1 MFTLRPS
8 LPDPRRLARLAGLG
22 LAFGLAASPA
32 IVLPGVVSA
41 AQVEV
46 AVTGLAVGSR
56 GDAVVALQRALIAR
70 GIDVVGGAD
79 GAFGPMTLSALN
91 AFQRSVG
98 LPQTNSVDDG
108 TATALGLVDSPLIG
122 LARGS
127 RGDAVAQLQR
137 LLISLG
143 QDPAGGADGI
153 FGSGTEA
160 ALRNVQSAFGLSATG
175 AVDANTA
182 ARLLTGNAPAA
193 PVESVEAP
201 ESATETPSAS
211 PEPAAPSSDSPLVGL
226 KYGDWG
232 RNVTTLQEQLIASGR
247 QLRGGADGL
256 FGVVTMNA
264 LRDFQTAKGLEVTGR
279 VNEATAHALASTS
292 ADRSAAAASN
302 PYSQLVGLRPGA
314 LGGAVEALQQRLL
327 DLGIQVRGGV
337 DGIFGPATANSLKAF
352 QTQRGLSAD
361 GVVNSATADALN
373 AAPPA
378 VAQPAAGEAAAP
390 AVEVVAD
397 GRVGFAVY
405 GEKGQRVSDLQ
416 RALVAAGVTVR
427 GGVDGDF
434 GAATASAV
442 MSFQRSA
449 GLQVTGV
456 VNQATA
462 DALGIGAQPIPVDS
476 PVAAAS
482 IDVFPVQGRCGYAD
496 TWHAPRSGGRVHLG
510 VDIIAARGNL
520 VYAAVEGT
528 ITKVYYDSPGSL
540 SGNGIRLTA
549 DDGTYFFYAH
559 FDTIAGGISEGVR
572 VQAGTVVGTI
582 GATGNTSTPHLHFEI
597 HPGGGT
603 AVNPYPV
610 VKAVDACEIT
620 EPPVVG

>member
-8 LPDPRRLARLAGLG
+8 LPSPRHLARVAGLG
-22 LAFGLAASPA
+22 LAFGLAASPV
-32 IVLPGVVSA
+32 IVLPSA
-41 AQVEV
+41 VRAAEVEV
-46 AVTGLAVGSR
+46 AVTGLSVGSR
-56 GDAVVALQRALIAR
+56 GDAVVALQRALLAH
-70 GIDVVGGAD
+70 GVEVVGGAD
-79 GAFGPMTLSALN
+79 GAFGPMTLAAVN

-98 LPQTNSVDDG
+98 LPETSSVDDG
-108 TATALGLVDSPLIG
+108 TATALGLVDSPMVG
-122 LARGS
+122 LTRGARGE
-127 RGDAVAQLQR
+127 AVVQLQR

-153 FGSGTEA
+153 FGPGTEA
-160 ALRNVQSAFGLSATG
+160 ALRNVQSAFGLTASG
-175 AVDANTA
+175 MVDETTA
-182 ARLLTGNAPAA
+182 ARLLSGNAPAPA
-193 PVESVEAP
+193 PAPAPEAPTESPAPEVEAP
-201 ESATETPSAS
+201 
-211 PEPAAPSSDSPLVGL
+211 AAPAPSDSPLIGL
-226 KYGDWG
+226 EYGDWG
-232 RNVTTLQEQLIASGR
+232 GNVTTLQEQLIASGR
-247 QLRGGADGL
+247 ALRGGADGL
-256 FGVVTMNA
+256 FGLVTMNA
-264 LRDFQTAKGLEVTGR
+264 LKDFQAANGLEVTGR
-279 VNEATAHALASTS
+279 VNDATAQALASNS

-302 PYSQLVGLRPGA
+302 PYTQLVGLRPGA
-314 LGGAVEALQQRLL
+314 LGGSVEALQQRLL
-327 DLGIQVRGGV
+327 DLGVQVRGGV

-352 QTQRGLSAD
+352 QTQRGLPAD
-361 GVVNSATADALN
+361 GVVDNATAEALN
-373 AAPPA
+373 TAPAAP
-378 VAQPAAGEAAAP
+378 EATAP
-390 AVEVVAD
+390 EVEVVAD

-405 GEKGQRVSDLQ
+405 GEKGGRVSTLQ
-416 RALVAAGVTVR
+416 QALVNAGITVR

-442 MSFQRSA
+442 MSFQRHA

-462 DALGIGAQPIPVDS
+462 DALGISATPIPVDS

-520 VYAAVEGT
+520 VYAAAEGT
-528 ITKVYYDSPGSL
+528 ITKVYYDRPGSL
-540 SGNGIRLTA
+540 SGNGVRLTT

-559 FDTIAGGISEGVR
+559 FDTIAEGISPGVR
-572 VQAGTVVGTI
+572 VQAGQVVGTI

-603 AVNPYPV
+603 AVNPYPI

-620 EPPVVG
+620 EPPAVG

>member
-8 LPDPRRLARLAGLG
+8 LPSPRHLARVAGLG
-22 LAFGLAASPA
+22 LAFGLAASPV
-32 IVLPGVVSA
+32 IVLPSAVSA
-41 AQVEV
+41 AEVEV
-46 AVTGLAVGSR
+46 AVTGLSVGSR
-56 GDAVVALQRALIAR
+56 GDAVVALQRALLAQ
-70 GIDVVGGAD
+70 GVEVVGGAD
-79 GAFGPMTLSALN
+79 GAFGPMTLAAVN

-98 LPQTNSVDDG
+98 LPETSSVDDG
-108 TATALGLVDSPLIG
+108 TATALGLVDSPMVG
-122 LARGS
+122 LTRGARGE
-127 RGDAVAQLQR
+127 AVVQLQR

-153 FGSGTEA
+153 FGPGTEA
-160 ALRNVQSAFGLSATG
+160 ALRNVQSAFGLTASG
-175 AVDANTA
+175 MVDETTA
-182 ARLLTGNAPAA
+182 ARLLSGNAPAPA
-193 PVESVEAP
+193 PAPAPEAPAESPAPEVEAP
-201 ESATETPSAS
+201 
-211 PEPAAPSSDSPLVGL
+211 AAPAPSDSPLIGL

-232 RNVTTLQEQLIASGR
+232 GNVTTLQEQLIASGR
-247 QLRGGADGL
+247 ALRGGADGL
-256 FGVVTMNA
+256 FGLVTMNA
-264 LRDFQTAKGLEVTGR
+264 LKDYQAANGLEVTGR
-279 VNEATAHALASTS
+279 VNDATAQALASNS

-302 PYSQLVGLRPGA
+302 PYTQLVGLRPGA
-314 LGGAVEALQQRLL
+314 LGGSVEALQQRLL
-327 DLGIQVRGGV
+327 DLGVQVRGGV

-352 QTQRGLSAD
+352 QTQRGLPAD
-361 GVVNSATADALN
+361 GVVDNATAEALN
-373 AAPPA
+373 TAPAAP
-378 VAQPAAGEAAAP
+378 EATAP
-390 AVEVVAD
+390 EVEVVAD

-405 GEKGQRVSDLQ
+405 GEKGGRVSTLQ
-416 RALVAAGVTVR
+416 QALVNAGITVR

-442 MSFQRSA
+442 MSFQRKA

-462 DALGIGAQPIPVDS
+462 DALGISATPIPVDS

-520 VYAAVEGT
+520 VYAAAEGT
-528 ITKVYYDSPGSL
+528 ITKVYYDRPGSL
-540 SGNGIRLTA
+540 SGNGVRLTT

-559 FDTIAGGISEGVR
+559 FDTIAEGISPGVR
-572 VQAGTVVGTI
+572 VQAGQVVGTI

-603 AVNPYPV
+603 AVNPYPI

>member
-8 LPDPRRLARLAGLG
+8 LPDPRRLARIASLG
-22 LAFGLAASPA
+22 LAFGLAASPVV
-32 IVLPGVVSA
+32 VLPGTASA
-41 AQVEV
+41 AEVEL
-46 AVTGLAVGSR
+46 AVTGLSVGSR

-70 GIDVVGGAD
+70 GVDVVGGAD
-79 GAFGPMTLSALN
+79 GAFGPMTLAALH
-91 AFQRSVG
+91 AFQASVG
-98 LPQTNSVDDG
+98 LPQTSSVDDG
-108 TATALGLVDSPLIG
+108 TATALGLVESPLIG
-122 LARGS
+122 LARGN
-127 RGDAVAQLQR
+127 RGDTVAQLQR
-137 LLISLG
+137 LLITLG
-143 QDPAGGADGI
+143 QDPAGGADGV
-153 FGSGTEA
+153 FGPGTEA

-175 AVDANTA
+175 VVDADTA
-182 ARLLTGNAPAA
+182 ARLLTGNGTAAPAA
-193 PVESVEAP
+193 PEAP
-201 ESATETPSAS
+201 AESPAPEA
-211 PEPAAPSSDSPLVGL
+211 EPAAAPAASDSPLVGL

-247 QLRGGADGL
+247 ELRGGADGL
-256 FGVVTMNA
+256 FGLVTMNA
-264 LRDFQTAKGLEVTGR
+264 IKDFQTAKGLEVTGR
-279 VNEATAHALASTS
+279 VNEATAQALASTA
-292 ADRSAAAASN
+292 ADKSAAAASN

-327 DLGIQVRGGV
+327 DLGVQVRGGV

-352 QTQRGLSAD
+352 QTQRGLNAD
-361 GVVNSATADALN
+361 GVVDAATAAALN
-373 AAPPA
+373 AAP
-378 VAQPAAGEAAAP
+378 AAAAPTTDESP

-405 GEKGQRVSDLQ
+405 GEKGQRVTELQ
-416 RALVAAGVTVR
+416 TALVAAGVTLR

-449 GLQVTGV
+449 GLGVTGV

-476 PVAAAS
+476 PVAVAS

-528 ITKVYYDSPGSL
+528 ITKVYYDRPGSL

-559 FDTIAGGISEGVR
+559 FDTIAEGISEGAR
-572 VQAGTVVGTI
+572 VQAGQVVGTI

-597 HPGGGT
+597 HPNGGT

-620 EPPVVG
+620 APPAVG

>member
-8 LPDPRRLARLAGLG
+8 LPSPRHLARVAGLG
-22 LAFGLAASPA
+22 LAFGLAASPV
-32 IVLPGVVSA
+32 IVLPSAVSA
-41 AQVEV
+41 AEVEV
-46 AVTGLAVGSR
+46 AVTGLSVGSR
-56 GDAVVALQRALIAR
+56 GDAVVALQRALLAH
-70 GIDVVGGAD
+70 GVEVVGGAD
-79 GAFGPMTLSALN
+79 GAFGPMTLAAVN

-98 LPQTNSVDDG
+98 LPETSSVDDG
-108 TATALGLVDSPLIG
+108 TATALGLVDSPMVG
-122 LARGS
+122 LTRGARGE
-127 RGDAVAQLQR
+127 AVVQLQR

-153 FGSGTEA
+153 FGPGTEA
-160 ALRNVQSAFGLSATG
+160 ALRNVQSAFGLTASG
-175 AVDANTA
+175 MVDETTA
-182 ARLLTGNAPAA
+182 ARLLSGNAPAPA
-193 PVESVEAP
+193 PAPAPEAPAESPAPEVEAP
-201 ESATETPSAS
+201 
-211 PEPAAPSSDSPLVGL
+211 AAPAPSDSPLIGL

-232 RNVTTLQEQLIASGR
+232 GNVTTLQEQLIASGR
-247 QLRGGADGL
+247 ALRGGADGL
-256 FGVVTMNA
+256 FGLVTMNA
-264 LRDFQTAKGLEVTGR
+264 LKDFQAANGLEVTGR
-279 VNEATAHALASTS
+279 VNDATAQALASNS

-302 PYSQLVGLRPGA
+302 PYTQLVGLRPGA
-314 LGGAVEALQQRLL
+314 LGGSVEALQQRLL
-327 DLGIQVRGGV
+327 DLGVQVRGGV

-352 QTQRGLSAD
+352 QTQRGLPAD
-361 GVVNSATADALN
+361 GVVDNATAEALN
-373 AAPPA
+373 TAPAAP
-378 VAQPAAGEAAAP
+378 EATAP
-390 AVEVVAD
+390 EVEVVAD

-405 GEKGQRVSDLQ
+405 GEKGGRVSTLQ
-416 RALVAAGVTVR
+416 QALVNAGITVR

-442 MSFQRSA
+442 MSFQRKA

-462 DALGIGAQPIPVDS
+462 DALGISATPIPVDS

-520 VYAAVEGT
+520 VFAAAEGT
-528 ITKVYYDSPGSL
+528 ITKVYYDRPGSL
-540 SGNGIRLTA
+540 SGNGVRLTT

-559 FDTIAGGISEGVR
+559 FDTIAEGISPGVR
-572 VQAGTVVGTI
+572 VQAGQVVGTI

-603 AVNPYPV
+603 AVNPYPI

>member
-8 LPDPRRLARLAGLG
+8 LPSPRHLARVAGLG
-22 LAFGLAASPA
+22 LAFGLAASPV
-32 IVLPGVVSA
+32 IVLPSAVSA
-41 AQVEV
+41 AEVEV
-46 AVTGLAVGSR
+46 AVTGLSVGSR
-56 GDAVVALQRALIAR
+56 GDAVVALQRALLAH
-70 GIDVVGGAD
+70 GVEVVGGAD
-79 GAFGPMTLSALN
+79 GAFGPMTLAAVN

-98 LPQTNSVDDG
+98 LPETSSVDDG
-108 TATALGLVDSPLIG
+108 TATALGLVDSPMVG
-122 LARGS
+122 LTRGARGE
-127 RGDAVAQLQR
+127 AVVQLQR

-153 FGSGTEA
+153 FGPGTEA
-160 ALRNVQSAFGLSATG
+160 ALRNVQSAFGLTASG
-175 AVDANTA
+175 MVDETTA
-182 ARLLTGNAPAA
+182 ARLLSGNAPAPA
-193 PVESVEAP
+193 PAPAPEAPAESSAPEVEAP
-201 ESATETPSAS
+201 
-211 PEPAAPSSDSPLVGL
+211 AAPAPSDSPLIGL

-232 RNVTTLQEQLIASGR
+232 GNVTTLQEQLIASGR
-247 QLRGGADGL
+247 ALRGGADGL
-256 FGVVTMNA
+256 FGLVTMNA
-264 LRDFQTAKGLEVTGR
+264 LKDFQAANGLEVTGR
-279 VNEATAHALASTS
+279 VNDATAQALASNS

-302 PYSQLVGLRPGA
+302 PYTQLVGLRPGA
-314 LGGAVEALQQRLL
+314 LGGSVEALQQRLL
-327 DLGIQVRGGV
+327 DLGVQVRGGV

-352 QTQRGLSAD
+352 QTQRGLPAD
-361 GVVNSATADALN
+361 GVVDNATAEALN
-373 AAPPA
+373 TAPAAP
-378 VAQPAAGEAAAP
+378 EATAP
-390 AVEVVAD
+390 EVEVVAD

-405 GEKGQRVSDLQ
+405 GEKGGRVSTLQ
-416 RALVAAGVTVR
+416 QALVNAGITVR

-442 MSFQRSA
+442 MSFQRKA

-462 DALGIGAQPIPVDS
+462 DALGISATPIPVDS

-520 VYAAVEGT
+520 VYAAAEGT
-528 ITKVYYDSPGSL
+528 ITKVYYDRPGSL
-540 SGNGIRLTA
+540 SGNGVRLTT

-559 FDTIAGGISEGVR
+559 FDTIAEGISPGVR
-572 VQAGTVVGTI
+572 VQAGQVVGTI

-603 AVNPYPV
+603 AVNPYPI

>member
-1 MFTLRPS
+1 MFNLRPS
-8 LPDPRRLARLAGLG
+8 LPDPRRLARIASLG
-22 LAFGLAASPA
+22 LAFGLAASPVV
-32 IVLPGVVSA
+32 VLPGTASA
-41 AQVEV
+41 AQVEL
-46 AVTGLAVGSR
+46 AVTGLSVGSR

-70 GIDVVGGAD
+70 GVDVVGGAD
-79 GAFGPMTLSALN
+79 GAFGPMTLVALH
-91 AFQRSVG
+91 AFQASVG
-98 LPQTNSVDDG
+98 LPQTSSVDDG
-108 TATALGLVDSPLIG
+108 TATALGLVESPLIG
-122 LARGS
+122 LARGN
-127 RGDAVAQLQR
+127 RGDTVAQLQR
-137 LLISLG
+137 LLITLG

-153 FGSGTEA
+153 FGPGTEA

-175 AVDANTA
+175 VVDADTA
-182 ARLLTGNAPAA
+182 ARLLTGNGTAAPAA
-193 PVESVEAP
+193 PEALAESPAP
-201 ESATETPSAS
+201 EA
-211 PEPAAPSSDSPLVGL
+211 EPAAAPAASDSPLVGL

-247 QLRGGADGL
+247 ELRGGADGL
-256 FGVVTMNA
+256 FGLVTMNA
-264 LRDFQTAKGLEVTGR
+264 IKDFQTAKGLEVTGR
-279 VNEATAHALASTS
+279 VNEATAQALASTA
-292 ADRSAAAASN
+292 ADKSAAAASN

-327 DLGIQVRGGV
+327 DLGVQVRGGV

-352 QTQRGLSAD
+352 QTQRGLNAD
-361 GVVNSATADALN
+361 GVVDAATAAALN
-373 AAPPA
+373 AAP
-378 VAQPAAGEAAAP
+378 AAAAPTTDESP

-405 GEKGQRVSDLQ
+405 GEKGQRVTELQ
-416 RALVAAGVTVR
+416 TALVAAGVTLR

-449 GLQVTGV
+449 GLGVTGV

-476 PVAAAS
+476 PVAVAS

-528 ITKVYYDSPGSL
+528 ITKVYYDRPGSL

-559 FDTIAGGISEGVR
+559 FDTIAEGISEGAR
-572 VQAGTVVGTI
+572 VQAGQVVGTI

-597 HPGGGT
+597 HPNGGT

-620 EPPVVG
+620 EPPAVG

>member
-8 LPDPRRLARLAGLG
+8 LPSPRHLARVAGLG
-22 LAFGLAASPA
+22 LAFGLAASPV
-32 IVLPGVVSA
+32 IVLPSAVSA
-41 AQVEV
+41 AEVEV
-46 AVTGLAVGSR
+46 AVTGLSVGSR
-56 GDAVVALQRALIAR
+56 GDAVVALQRALLAH
-70 GIDVVGGAD
+70 GVEVVGGAD
-79 GAFGPMTLSALN
+79 GAFGPMTLAAVN

-98 LPQTNSVDDG
+98 LPETSSVDDG
-108 TATALGLVDSPLIG
+108 TATALGLVDSPMVG
-122 LARGS
+122 LTRGARGE
-127 RGDAVAQLQR
+127 AVVQLQR

-153 FGSGTEA
+153 FGPGTEA
-160 ALRNVQSAFGLSATG
+160 ALRNVQSAFGLTASG
-175 AVDANTA
+175 MVDETTA
-182 ARLLTGNAPAA
+182 ARLLSGNAPAPA
-193 PVESVEAP
+193 PAPAPEAPAESSAPEVEAP
-201 ESATETPSAS
+201 
-211 PEPAAPSSDSPLVGL
+211 AAPAPSDSPLIGL

-232 RNVTTLQEQLIASGR
+232 GNVTTLQEQLIASGR
-247 QLRGGADGL
+247 ALRGGADGL

-264 LRDFQTAKGLEVTGR
+264 LKDFQAANGLEVTGR
-279 VNEATAHALASTS
+279 VNDATAQALASNS

-302 PYSQLVGLRPGA
+302 PYTQLVGLRPGA
-314 LGGAVEALQQRLL
+314 LGGSVEALQQRLL
-327 DLGIQVRGGV
+327 DLGVQVRGGV

-352 QTQRGLSAD
+352 QTQRGLPAD
-361 GVVNSATADALN
+361 GVVDNATAEALN
-373 AAPPA
+373 TAPAAP
-378 VAQPAAGEAAAP
+378 EATAP
-390 AVEVVAD
+390 EVEVVAD

-405 GEKGQRVSDLQ
+405 GEKGGRVSTLQ
-416 RALVAAGVTVR
+416 QALVNAGITVR

-442 MSFQRSA
+442 MSFQRKA

-462 DALGIGAQPIPVDS
+462 DALGISATPIPVDS

-520 VYAAVEGT
+520 VYAAAEGT
-528 ITKVYYDSPGSL
+528 ITKVYYDRPGSL
-540 SGNGIRLTA
+540 SGNGVRLTT

-559 FDTIAGGISEGVR
+559 FDTIAEGISPGVR
-572 VQAGTVVGTI
+572 VQAGQVVGTI

-603 AVNPYPV
+603 AVNPYPI

>member
-8 LPDPRRLARLAGLG
+8 LPSPRHLARVAGLG
-22 LAFGLAASPA
+22 LAFGLAASPV
-32 IVLPGVVSA
+32 IVLPSAVSA
-41 AQVEV
+41 AEVEV
-46 AVTGLAVGSR
+46 AVTGLSVGSR
-56 GDAVVALQRALIAR
+56 GDAVVALQRALLAH
-70 GIDVVGGAD
+70 GVEVVGGAD
-79 GAFGPMTLSALN
+79 GAFGPMTLAAVN

-98 LPQTNSVDDG
+98 LPETSSVDDG
-108 TATALGLVDSPLIG
+108 TATALGLVDSPMVG
-122 LARGS
+122 LTRGARGE
-127 RGDAVAQLQR
+127 AVVQLQR

-153 FGSGTEA
+153 FGPGTEA
-160 ALRNVQSAFGLSATG
+160 ALRNVQSAFGLTASG
-175 AVDANTA
+175 MVDETTA
-182 ARLLTGNAPAA
+182 ARLLSGNAPAPA
-193 PVESVEAP
+193 PAPAPEAPAESPAPEVEAP
-201 ESATETPSAS
+201 
-211 PEPAAPSSDSPLVGL
+211 AAPAPSDSPLIGL

-232 RNVTTLQEQLIASGR
+232 GNVTTLQEQLIASGR
-247 QLRGGADGL
+247 ALRGGADGL
-256 FGVVTMNA
+256 FGLVTMNA
-264 LRDFQTAKGLEVTGR
+264 LKDFQAANGLEVTGR
-279 VNEATAHALASTS
+279 VNDATAQALASNS

-302 PYSQLVGLRPGA
+302 PYTQLVGLRPGA
-314 LGGAVEALQQRLL
+314 LGGSVEALQQRLL
-327 DLGIQVRGGV
+327 DLGVQVRGGV

-352 QTQRGLSAD
+352 QTQRGLPAD
-361 GVVNSATADALN
+361 GVVDNATAEALN
-373 AAPPA
+373 TAPAAP
-378 VAQPAAGEAAAP
+378 EATAP
-390 AVEVVAD
+390 EVEVVAD

-405 GEKGQRVSDLQ
+405 GEKGGRVSTLQ
-416 RALVAAGVTVR
+416 QALVNAGITVR

-442 MSFQRSA
+442 MSFQRKA

-462 DALGIGAQPIPVDS
+462 DALGISATPIPVDS

-520 VYAAVEGT
+520 VYAAAEGT
-528 ITKVYYDSPGSL
+528 ITKVYYDRPGSL
-540 SGNGIRLTA
+540 SGNGVRLTT

-559 FDTIAGGISEGVR
+559 FDTIAEGISPGVR
-572 VQAGTVVGTI
+572 VQAGQVVGTI

-603 AVNPYPV
+603 AVNPYPI

>member
-8 LPDPRRLARLAGLG
+8 LPSPRHLARVAGLG
-22 LAFGLAASPA
+22 LAFGLAASPV
-32 IVLPGVVSA
+32 IVLPSAVSA
-41 AQVEV
+41 AEVEV
-46 AVTGLAVGSR
+46 AVTGLSVGSR
-56 GDAVVALQRALIAR
+56 GDAVVALQRALLAH
-70 GIDVVGGAD
+70 GVEVVGGAD
-79 GAFGPMTLSALN
+79 GAFGPMTLAAVN

-98 LPQTNSVDDG
+98 LPETSSVDDG
-108 TATALGLVDSPLIG
+108 TATALGLVDSPMVG
-122 LARGS
+122 LTRGARGE
-127 RGDAVAQLQR
+127 AVVQLQR

-153 FGSGTEA
+153 FGPGTEA
-160 ALRNVQSAFGLSATG
+160 ALRNVQSAFGLTASG
-175 AVDANTA
+175 MVDETTA
-182 ARLLTGNAPAA
+182 ARLLSGNAPAPA
-193 PVESVEAP
+193 PAPTPEAPAESPAPEVEAP
-201 ESATETPSAS
+201 
-211 PEPAAPSSDSPLVGL
+211 AAPAPSDSPLIGL

-232 RNVTTLQEQLIASGR
+232 GNVTTLQEQLIASGR
-247 QLRGGADGL
+247 ALRGGADGL
-256 FGVVTMNA
+256 FGLVTMNA
-264 LRDFQTAKGLEVTGR
+264 LKDFQAANGLEVTGR
-279 VNEATAHALASTS
+279 VNDATAQALASNS

-302 PYSQLVGLRPGA
+302 PYTQLVGLRPGA
-314 LGGAVEALQQRLL
+314 LGGSVEALQQRLL
-327 DLGIQVRGGV
+327 DLGVQVRGGV

-352 QTQRGLSAD
+352 QTQRGLPAD
-361 GVVNSATADALN
+361 GVVDNATAEALN
-373 AAPPA
+373 TAPAAP
-378 VAQPAAGEAAAP
+378 EATAP
-390 AVEVVAD
+390 EVEVVAD

-405 GEKGQRVSDLQ
+405 GEKGGRVSTLQ
-416 RALVAAGVTVR
+416 QALVNAGITVR

-442 MSFQRSA
+442 MSFQRKA

-462 DALGIGAQPIPVDS
+462 DALGISATPIPVDS

-510 VDIIAARGNL
+510 VDIIAARGKL
-520 VYAAVEGT
+520 VYAAAEGT
-528 ITKVYYDSPGSL
+528 ITKVYYDRPGSL
-540 SGNGIRLTA
+540 SGNGVRLTT

-559 FDTIAGGISEGVR
+559 FDTIAEGISPGVR
-572 VQAGTVVGTI
+572 VQAGQVVGTI

-603 AVNPYPV
+603 AVNPYPI

>member
-8 LPDPRRLARLAGLG
+8 LPDPRRLARIASLG
-22 LAFGLAASPA
+22 LAFGLAASPVV
-32 IVLPGVVSA
+32 VLPGTASA
-41 AQVEV
+41 AQVEL
-46 AVTGLAVGSR
+46 AVTGLSVGSR

-70 GIDVVGGAD
+70 GVDVVGGAD
-79 GAFGPMTLSALN
+79 GAFGPMTLAALH
-91 AFQRSVG
+91 AFQVSVG
-98 LPQTNSVDDG
+98 LPQTSSVDDG
-108 TATALGLVDSPLIG
+108 TATALGLVESPLIG
-122 LARGS
+122 LARGN
-127 RGDAVAQLQR
+127 RGDTVAQLQR
-137 LLISLG
+137 LLITLG
-143 QDPAGGADGI
+143 QEPAGGADGI
-153 FGSGTEA
+153 FGPGTEA

-175 AVDANTA
+175 VVDADTA
-182 ARLLTGNAPAA
+182 ARLLTGNGTAAPAA
-193 PVESVEAP
+193 PEAP
-201 ESATETPSAS
+201 AESPAPEA
-211 PEPAAPSSDSPLVGL
+211 EPAAAPAASDSPLVGL

-247 QLRGGADGL
+247 ELRGGADGL
-256 FGVVTMNA
+256 FGLVTMNA
-264 LRDFQTAKGLEVTGR
+264 IKDFQTAKGLEVTGR
-279 VNEATAHALASTS
+279 VNEATAQALASTA
-292 ADRSAAAASN
+292 ADKSAAAASN

-327 DLGIQVRGGV
+327 DLGVQVRGGV
-337 DGIFGPATANSLKAF
+337 DGIFGPATTNSLKAF
-352 QTQRGLSAD
+352 QTQRGLNAD
-361 GVVNSATADALN
+361 GVVDAATAAALN
-373 AAPPA
+373 AAP
-378 VAQPAAGEAAAP
+378 AAAAPTTDESP

-405 GEKGQRVSDLQ
+405 GEKGQRVTELQ
-416 RALVAAGVTVR
+416 TALVAAGVTLR

-449 GLQVTGV
+449 GLGVTGV

-476 PVAAAS
+476 PVAVAS

-528 ITKVYYDSPGSL
+528 ITKVYYDRPGSL

-559 FDTIAGGISEGVR
+559 FDTIAEGISEGAR
-572 VQAGTVVGTI
+572 VQAGQVVGTI

-597 HPGGGT
+597 HPNGGT

-620 EPPVVG
+620 EPPAVG

>member
-8 LPDPRRLARLAGLG
+8 LPSPRHLARVAGLG
-22 LAFGLAASPA
+22 LAFGLAASPV
-32 IVLPGVVSA
+32 IVLPSAVSA
-41 AQVEV
+41 AEVEV
-46 AVTGLAVGSR
+46 AVTGLSVGSR
-56 GDAVVALQRALIAR
+56 GDAVVALQRALLAH
-70 GIDVVGGAD
+70 GVEVVGGAD
-79 GAFGPMTLSALN
+79 GAFGPMTLAAVN

-98 LPQTNSVDDG
+98 LPETSSVDDG
-108 TATALGLVDSPLIG
+108 TATALGLVDSPMVG
-122 LARGS
+122 LTRGARGE
-127 RGDAVAQLQR
+127 AVVQLQR

-153 FGSGTEA
+153 FGPGTEA
-160 ALRNVQSAFGLSATG
+160 ALRNVQSAFGLTASG
-175 AVDANTA
+175 MVDETTA
-182 ARLLTGNAPAA
+182 ARLLSGNAPAPA
-193 PVESVEAP
+193 PAPAPEAPAESPAPEVEAP
-201 ESATETPSAS
+201 
-211 PEPAAPSSDSPLVGL
+211 AAPAPSDSPLIGL

-232 RNVTTLQEQLIASGR
+232 GNVTTLQEQLIASGR
-247 QLRGGADGL
+247 ALRGGADGL
-256 FGVVTMNA
+256 FGLVTMNA
-264 LRDFQTAKGLEVTGR
+264 LKDFQAANGLEVTGR
-279 VNEATAHALASTS
+279 VNDATAQALASNS

-302 PYSQLVGLRPGA
+302 PYTQLVGLRPGA
-314 LGGAVEALQQRLL
+314 LGGSVEALQQRLL
-327 DLGIQVRGGV
+327 DLGVQVRGGV

-352 QTQRGLSAD
+352 QTQRGLPAD
-361 GVVNSATADALN
+361 GVVDNATAEALN
-373 AAPPA
+373 TTPAAP
-378 VAQPAAGEAAAP
+378 EATAP
-390 AVEVVAD
+390 EVEVVAD

-405 GEKGQRVSDLQ
+405 GEKGGRVSTLQ
-416 RALVAAGVTVR
+416 QALVNAGITVR

-442 MSFQRSA
+442 MSFQRKA

-462 DALGIGAQPIPVDS
+462 DALGISATPIPVDS

-520 VYAAVEGT
+520 VYAAAEGT
-528 ITKVYYDSPGSL
+528 ITKVYYDRPGSL
-540 SGNGIRLTA
+540 SGNGVRLTT

-559 FDTIAGGISEGVR
+559 FDTIAEGISPGVR
-572 VQAGTVVGTI
+572 VQAGQVVGTI

-603 AVNPYPV
+603 AVNPYPI

>member
-8 LPDPRRLARLAGLG
+8 LPDPRRLARIASLG
-22 LAFGLAASPA
+22 LAFGLAASPVV
-32 IVLPGVVSA
+32 VLPGTASA
-41 AQVEV
+41 AQVEL
-46 AVTGLAVGSR
+46 AVTGLSVGSR

-70 GIDVVGGAD
+70 GVDVVGGAD
-79 GAFGPMTLSALN
+79 GAFGPMTLAALH
-91 AFQRSVG
+91 AFQVSVG
-98 LPQTNSVDDG
+98 LPQTSSVDDG
-108 TATALGLVDSPLIG
+108 TATALGLVESPLIG
-122 LARGS
+122 LARGN
-127 RGDAVAQLQR
+127 RGDTVAQLQR
-137 LLISLG
+137 LLITLG
-143 QDPAGGADGI
+143 QDPAGGADGV
-153 FGSGTEA
+153 FGPGTEA

-175 AVDANTA
+175 VVDADTA
-182 ARLLTGNAPAA
+182 ARLLTGNGTAAPAA
-193 PVESVEAP
+193 PEAP
-201 ESATETPSAS
+201 AESPAPEA
-211 PEPAAPSSDSPLVGL
+211 EPAAAPAASDSPLVGL

-247 QLRGGADGL
+247 ELRGGADGL
-256 FGVVTMNA
+256 FGLVTMNA
-264 LRDFQTAKGLEVTGR
+264 IKDFQTAKGLEVTGR
-279 VNEATAHALASTS
+279 VNEATAQALASTA
-292 ADRSAAAASN
+292 ADKSAAAASN

-327 DLGIQVRGGV
+327 DLGVQVRGGV

-352 QTQRGLSAD
+352 QTQRGLNAD
-361 GVVNSATADALN
+361 GVVDAATAAALN
-373 AAPPA
+373 AAP
-378 VAQPAAGEAAAP
+378 AAAAPTTDESP

-405 GEKGQRVSDLQ
+405 GEKGQRVTDLQ
-416 RALVAAGVTVR
+416 TALVAAGVTLR

-449 GLQVTGV
+449 GLGVTGV

-476 PVAAAS
+476 PVAVAS

-528 ITKVYYDSPGSL
+528 ITKVYYDRPGSL

-559 FDTIAGGISEGVR
+559 FDTIAEGISEGAR
-572 VQAGTVVGTI
+572 VQAGQVVGTI

-597 HPGGGT
+597 HPNGGT

-620 EPPVVG
+620 EPPAVG

>member
-8 LPDPRRLARLAGLG
+8 LPSPRHLARVAGLG
-22 LAFGLAASPA
+22 VAFGLAASPV
-32 IVLPGVVSA
+32 IVLPSVVSA
-41 AQVEV
+41 AEVEV
-46 AVTGLAVGSR
+46 AVTGLSVGSR
-56 GDAVVALQRALIAR
+56 GDAVVALQRALLAH
-70 GIDVVGGAD
+70 GVEVVGGAD
-79 GAFGPMTLSALN
+79 GAFGPMTLAAVN

-98 LPQTNSVDDG
+98 LPETSSVDDG
-108 TATALGLVDSPLIG
+108 TATALGLVDSPMVG
-122 LARGS
+122 LSRGARGE
-127 RGDAVAQLQR
+127 AVVQLQR

-143 QDPAGGADGI
+143 QDPVGGADGM
-153 FGSGTEA
+153 FGPGTEA
-160 ALRNVQSAFGLSATG
+160 ALRNVQSAFGLTASG
-175 AVDANTA
+175 MVDETTA
-182 ARLLTGNAPAA
+182 ARLLSGNAPAPA
-193 PVESVEAP
+193 PAPAPEAPAESPAPEVEAP
-201 ESATETPSAS
+201 
-211 PEPAAPSSDSPLVGL
+211 AAPAPSDSPLIGL

-232 RNVTTLQEQLIASGR
+232 GNVTTLQEQLIASGR
-247 QLRGGADGL
+247 ALRGGADGL
-256 FGVVTMNA
+256 FGLVTMNA
-264 LRDFQTAKGLEVTGR
+264 LKDFQAANGLEVTGR
-279 VNEATAHALASTS
+279 VNDATAQALASNS

-302 PYSQLVGLRPGA
+302 PYTQLVGLRPGA
-314 LGGAVEALQQRLL
+314 LGGSVEALQQRLL
-327 DLGIQVRGGV
+327 DLGVQVRGGV

-352 QTQRGLSAD
+352 QAQRGLPAD
-361 GVVNSATADALN
+361 GVVDNATAEALN
-373 AAPPA
+373 TAPAAP
-378 VAQPAAGEAAAP
+378 EATAP
-390 AVEVVAD
+390 EVEVVAD

-405 GEKGQRVSDLQ
+405 GEKGGRVSTLQ
-416 RALVAAGVTVR
+416 QALVNAGITVR
-427 GGVDGDF
+427 GGVDGDV

-442 MSFQRSA
+442 MSFQRHA

-462 DALGIGAQPIPVDS
+462 DALGISATPIPVDS

-520 VYAAVEGT
+520 VYAAAEGT
-528 ITKVYYDSPGSL
+528 ITKVYYDRPGSL
-540 SGNGIRLTA
+540 SGNGVRLTT

-559 FDTIAGGISEGVR
+559 FDTIAEGISPGVR
-572 VQAGTVVGTI
+572 VQAGQVVGTI

-603 AVNPYPV
+603 AVNPYPI

>member
-8 LPDPRRLARLAGLG
+8 LPSPRHLARVAGLG
-22 LAFGLAASPA
+22 LAFGLAASPV
-32 IVLPGVVSA
+32 IVLPSAVSA
-41 AQVEV
+41 AEVEV
-46 AVTGLAVGSR
+46 AVTGLSVGSR
-56 GDAVVALQRALIAR
+56 GDAVVALQRALLAH
-70 GIDVVGGAD
+70 GVEVVGGAD
-79 GAFGPMTLSALN
+79 GAFGPMTLAAVN

-98 LPQTNSVDDG
+98 LPETSSVDDG
-108 TATALGLVDSPLIG
+108 TATALGLVDSPMVG
-122 LARGS
+122 LTRGARGE
-127 RGDAVAQLQR
+127 AVVQLQR

-153 FGSGTEA
+153 FGPGTEA
-160 ALRNVQSAFGLSATG
+160 ALRNVQSAFGLTASG
-175 AVDANTA
+175 MVDETTA
-182 ARLLTGNAPAA
+182 ARLLSGNAPAPA
-193 PVESVEAP
+193 PAPAPGAPAESSAPEVEAP
-201 ESATETPSAS
+201 
-211 PEPAAPSSDSPLVGL
+211 AAPAPSDSPLIGL

-232 RNVTTLQEQLIASGR
+232 GNVTTLQEQLIASGR
-247 QLRGGADGL
+247 ALRGGADGL
-256 FGVVTMNA
+256 FGLVTMNA
-264 LRDFQTAKGLEVTGR
+264 LKDFQAANGLEGTGR
-279 VNEATAHALASTS
+279 VNDATAQARASNS

-302 PYSQLVGLRPGA
+302 PYTQLVGLRPGA
-314 LGGAVEALQQRLL
+314 LGGSVEALQQRLL
-327 DLGIQVRGGV
+327 DLGVQVRGGV

-352 QTQRGLSAD
+352 QTQRGLPAD
-361 GVVNSATADALN
+361 GVVDNATAEALN
-373 AAPPA
+373 TAPAAP
-378 VAQPAAGEAAAP
+378 EATAP
-390 AVEVVAD
+390 EVEVVAD

-405 GEKGQRVSDLQ
+405 GEKGGRVSTLQ
-416 RALVAAGVTVR
+416 QALVNAGITVR

-442 MSFQRSA
+442 MSFQRKA

-462 DALGIGAQPIPVDS
+462 DALGISATPIPVDS

-520 VYAAVEGT
+520 VYAAAEGT
-528 ITKVYYDSPGSL
+528 ITKVYYDRPGSL
-540 SGNGIRLTA
+540 SGNGVRLTT

-559 FDTIAGGISEGVR
+559 FDTIAEGISPGVR
-572 VQAGTVVGTI
+572 VQAGQVVGTI

-603 AVNPYPV
+603 AVNPYPI

-620 EPPVVG
+620 EPLVVG

>member
-8 LPDPRRLARLAGLG
+8 LPSPRHLARVAGLG
-22 LAFGLAASPA
+22 LAFGLAASPV
-32 IVLPGVVSA
+32 IVLPSAVSA
-41 AQVEV
+41 AEVEV
-46 AVTGLAVGSR
+46 AVTGLSVGSR
-56 GDAVVALQRALIAR
+56 GDAVVALQRALLAH
-70 GIDVVGGAD
+70 GVEVVGGAD
-79 GAFGPMTLSALN
+79 GAFGPMTLAAVN

-98 LPQTNSVDDG
+98 LPETSSVDDG
-108 TATALGLVDSPLIG
+108 TATALGLVDSPMVG
-122 LARGS
+122 LTRGARGE
-127 RGDAVAQLQR
+127 AVVQLQR

-153 FGSGTEA
+153 FGPGTEA
-160 ALRNVQSAFGLSATG
+160 ALRNVQSAFGLTASG
-175 AVDANTA
+175 MVDETTA
-182 ARLLTGNAPAA
+182 ARLLSGNAPAPA
-193 PVESVEAP
+193 PAPAPEAPAESPAPEVEAP
-201 ESATETPSAS
+201 
-211 PEPAAPSSDSPLVGL
+211 AAPAPSDSPLIGL
-226 KYGDWG
+226 RYGDWG
-232 RNVTTLQEQLIASGR
+232 GNVTTLQEQLIASGR
-247 QLRGGADGL
+247 ALRGGADGL
-256 FGVVTMNA
+256 FGLVTMNA
-264 LRDFQTAKGLEVTGR
+264 LKDFQAANSLEVTGR
-279 VNEATAHALASTS
+279 VNDATAQALASNS

-302 PYSQLVGLRPGA
+302 PYTQLVGLRPGA
-314 LGGAVEALQQRLL
+314 LGGSVEALQQRLL
-327 DLGIQVRGGV
+327 DLGVQVRGGV

-352 QTQRGLSAD
+352 QTQRGLPAD
-361 GVVNSATADALN
+361 GVVDNATAEALN
-373 AAPPA
+373 TAPAAP
-378 VAQPAAGEAAAP
+378 EATAP
-390 AVEVVAD
+390 EVEVVAD

-405 GEKGQRVSDLQ
+405 GEKGGRVSTLQ
-416 RALVAAGVTVR
+416 QTLVNAGITVR

-442 MSFQRSA
+442 MSFQRKA

-462 DALGIGAQPIPVDS
+462 DALGISATPIPVDS

-520 VYAAVEGT
+520 VYAAAEGT
-528 ITKVYYDSPGSL
+528 ITKVYYDRPGSL
-540 SGNGIRLTA
+540 SGNGVRLTT

-559 FDTIAGGISEGVR
+559 FDTIAEGISPGVR
-572 VQAGTVVGTI
+572 VQAGQVVGTI

-603 AVNPYPV
+603 AVNPYPI

>member
-8 LPDPRRLARLAGLG
+8 LPSPRHLARVAGLG
-22 LAFGLAASPA
+22 LAFGLAASPV
-32 IVLPGVVSA
+32 IVLPSAVSA
-41 AQVEV
+41 AEVEV
-46 AVTGLAVGSR
+46 AVTGLSVGSR
-56 GDAVVALQRALIAR
+56 GDAVVALQRALLAH
-70 GIDVVGGAD
+70 GVEVVGGAD
-79 GAFGPMTLSALN
+79 GAFGPMTLAAVN

-98 LPQTNSVDDG
+98 LPETSSVDDG
-108 TATALGLVDSPLIG
+108 TATALGLVDSPMVG
-122 LARGS
+122 LTRGARGE
-127 RGDAVAQLQR
+127 AVVQLQR

-153 FGSGTEA
+153 FGPGTEA
-160 ALRNVQSAFGLSATG
+160 ALRNVQSAFGLTASG
-175 AVDANTA
+175 MVDETTA
-182 ARLLTGNAPAA
+182 ARLLSGNAPAPA
-193 PVESVEAP
+193 PAPTPEAPAESPAPEVEAP
-201 ESATETPSAS
+201 
-211 PEPAAPSSDSPLVGL
+211 AAPAPSDSPLIGL

-232 RNVTTLQEQLIASGR
+232 GNVTTLQEQLIASGR
-247 QLRGGADGL
+247 ALRGGADGL
-256 FGVVTMNA
+256 FGLVTMNA
-264 LRDFQTAKGLEVTGR
+264 LKDFQAANGLEVTGR
-279 VNEATAHALASTS
+279 VNDATAQVLASNS

-302 PYSQLVGLRPGA
+302 PYTQLVGLRPGA
-314 LGGAVEALQQRLL
+314 LGGSVEALQQRLL
-327 DLGIQVRGGV
+327 DLGVQVRGGV

-352 QTQRGLSAD
+352 QTQRGLPAD
-361 GVVNSATADALN
+361 GVVDNATAEALN
-373 AAPPA
+373 TAPAAP
-378 VAQPAAGEAAAP
+378 EATAP
-390 AVEVVAD
+390 EVEVVAD

-405 GEKGQRVSDLQ
+405 GEKGGRVSTLQ
-416 RALVAAGVTVR
+416 QALVNAGITVR

-442 MSFQRSA
+442 MSFQRKA

-462 DALGIGAQPIPVDS
+462 DALGISATPIPVDS

-520 VYAAVEGT
+520 VYAAAEGT
-528 ITKVYYDSPGSL
+528 ITKVYYDRPGSL
-540 SGNGIRLTA
+540 SGNGVRLTT

-559 FDTIAGGISEGVR
+559 FDTIAEGISPGVR
-572 VQAGTVVGTI
+572 VQAGQVVGTI

-603 AVNPYPV
+603 AVNPYPI

>member
-8 LPDPRRLARLAGLG
+8 LPDPRRLARIASLG
-22 LAFGLAASPA
+22 LAFGLAASPVV
-32 IVLPGVVSA
+32 VLPGTASA
-41 AQVEV
+41 AQVEL
-46 AVTGLAVGSR
+46 AVTGLSVGSR

-70 GIDVVGGAD
+70 GVDVVGGAD
-79 GAFGPMTLSALN
+79 GAFGPMTLAALH
-91 AFQRSVG
+91 AFQVSVG
-98 LPQTNSVDDG
+98 LPQTSSVDDG
-108 TATALGLVDSPLIG
+108 TATALGLVESPLIG
-122 LARGS
+122 LARGN
-127 RGDAVAQLQR
+127 RGDTVAQLQR
-137 LLISLG
+137 LLITLG
-143 QDPAGGADGI
+143 QEPAGGADGI
-153 FGSGTEA
+153 FGPGTEA

-175 AVDANTA
+175 VVDADTA
-182 ARLLTGNAPAA
+182 ARLLTGNGTAAPAA
-193 PVESVEAP
+193 PEAP
-201 ESATETPSAS
+201 AESPAPEA
-211 PEPAAPSSDSPLVGL
+211 EPAAAPAASDSPLVGL

-247 QLRGGADGL
+247 ELRGGADGL
-256 FGVVTMNA
+256 FGLVTMNA
-264 LRDFQTAKGLEVTGR
+264 IKDFQTAKGLEVTGR
-279 VNEATAHALASTS
+279 VNEATAQALASTA
-292 ADRSAAAASN
+292 ADKSAAAASN

-327 DLGIQVRGGV
+327 DLGVQVRGGV

-352 QTQRGLSAD
+352 QTQRGLNAD
-361 GVVNSATADALN
+361 GVVDAATAAALN
-373 AAPPA
+373 AAP
-378 VAQPAAGEAAAP
+378 AAAAPTTDESP

-405 GEKGQRVSDLQ
+405 GEKGQRVTELQ
-416 RALVAAGVTVR
+416 TALVAAGVTLR

-449 GLQVTGV
+449 GLGVTGV

-476 PVAAAS
+476 PVAVAS

-528 ITKVYYDSPGSL
+528 ITKVYYDRPGSL

-559 FDTIAGGISEGVR
+559 FDTIAEGISEGAR
-572 VQAGTVVGTI
+572 VQAGQVVGTI

-597 HPGGGT
+597 HPNGGT

-620 EPPVVG
+620 EPPAVG

>member
-8 LPDPRRLARLAGLG
+8 LPDPRRLARIASLG
-22 LAFGLAASPA
+22 LAFGLAASPVV
-32 IVLPGVVSA
+32 VLPGTASA
-41 AQVEV
+41 AEVEL
-46 AVTGLAVGSR
+46 AVTGLSVGSR

-70 GIDVVGGAD
+70 GVDVVGGAD
-79 GAFGPMTLSALN
+79 GAFGPMTLAALH
-91 AFQRSVG
+91 AFQASVG
-98 LPQTNSVDDG
+98 LPQTSSVDDG
-108 TATALGLVDSPLIG
+108 TATALGLVESPLIG
-122 LARGS
+122 LARGN
-127 RGDAVAQLQR
+127 RGDTVAQLQR
-137 LLISLG
+137 LLITLG

-153 FGSGTEA
+153 FGTGTEA

-175 AVDANTA
+175 VVDADTA
-182 ARLLTGNAPAA
+182 ARLLTGNGTAAPAA
-193 PVESVEAP
+193 PEAP
-201 ESATETPSAS
+201 AESPAPEA
-211 PEPAAPSSDSPLVGL
+211 EPAAAPAASDSPLVGL

-247 QLRGGADGL
+247 ELRGGADGL
-256 FGVVTMNA
+256 FGLVTMNA
-264 LRDFQTAKGLEVTGR
+264 IKDFQTAKGLEVTGR
-279 VNEATAHALASTS
+279 VNEATAQALASTA
-292 ADRSAAAASN
+292 ADKSAAAASN

-327 DLGIQVRGGV
+327 DLGVQVRGGV

-352 QTQRGLSAD
+352 QTQRGLNAD
-361 GVVNSATADALN
+361 GVVDAATAQALN
-373 AAPPA
+373 AAP
-378 VAQPAAGEAAAP
+378 AAAAPVADESP

-405 GEKGQRVSDLQ
+405 GEKGQRVTELQ
-416 RALVAAGVTVR
+416 SALVAAGVTLR

-449 GLQVTGV
+449 GLGVTGV

-476 PVAAAS
+476 PVAVAS

-528 ITKVYYDSPGSL
+528 ITKVYYDRPGSL
-540 SGNGIRLTA
+540 SGTHFPAALVRNGA
-549 DDGTYFFYAH
+549 
-559 FDTIAGGISEGVR
+559 
-572 VQAGTVVGTI
+572 
-582 GATGNTSTPHLHFEI
+582 LH
-597 HPGGGT
+597 
-603 AVNPYPV
+603 
-610 VKAVDACEIT
+610 
-620 EPPVVG
+620 

>member
-8 LPDPRRLARLAGLG
+8 LPSPRHLARVAGLG
-22 LAFGLAASPA
+22 LAFGLAASPV
-32 IVLPGVVSA
+32 IVLPSAVSA
-41 AQVEV
+41 AEVEV
-46 AVTGLAVGSR
+46 AVTGLSVGSR
-56 GDAVVALQRALIAR
+56 GDAVVALQRALLAH
-70 GIDVVGGAD
+70 GVEVVGGAD
-79 GAFGPMTLSALN
+79 GAFGPMTLAAVN

-98 LPQTNSVDDG
+98 LPETSSVDDG
-108 TATALGLVDSPLIG
+108 TATALGLVDSPMVG
-122 LARGS
+122 LTRGARGE
-127 RGDAVAQLQR
+127 AVVQLQR

-153 FGSGTEA
+153 FGPGTEA
-160 ALRNVQSAFGLSATG
+160 ALRNVQSAFGLTASG
-175 AVDANTA
+175 MVDETTA
-182 ARLLTGNAPAA
+182 ARLLSGNAPAPA
-193 PVESVEAP
+193 PAPAPEAPAESPAPEVEAP
-201 ESATETPSAS
+201 
-211 PEPAAPSSDSPLVGL
+211 AAPAPSDSPLIGL

-232 RNVTTLQEQLIASGR
+232 GNVTTLQEQLIASGR
-247 QLRGGADGL
+247 ALRGGADGL
-256 FGVVTMNA
+256 FGLVTMNA
-264 LRDFQTAKGLEVTGR
+264 LKDFQAANGLEVTGR
-279 VNEATAHALASTS
+279 VNDATAQALASNS

-302 PYSQLVGLRPGA
+302 PYTQLVGLRPGA
-314 LGGAVEALQQRLL
+314 LGGSVEALQQRLL
-327 DLGIQVRGGV
+327 DLGVQVRGGV

-352 QTQRGLSAD
+352 QTQRGLPAD
-361 GVVNSATADALN
+361 GVVDNATAEALN
-373 AAPPA
+373 TAPAAP
-378 VAQPAAGEAAAP
+378 EATAP
-390 AVEVVAD
+390 EVEVVAD

-405 GEKGQRVSDLQ
+405 GEKGGRVSTLQ
-416 RALVAAGVTVR
+416 QALVNAGITVR

-442 MSFQRSA
+442 MSFQRKA

-462 DALGIGAQPIPVDS
+462 DALGISATPIPVDS

-520 VYAAVEGT
+520 VYAAAEGT
-528 ITKVYYDSPGSL
+528 ITRVYYDRPGSL
-540 SGNGIRLTA
+540 SGNGVRLTT

-559 FDTIAGGISEGVR
+559 FDTIAEGISPGVR
-572 VQAGTVVGTI
+572 VQAGQVVGTI

-603 AVNPYPV
+603 AVNPYPI

>member
-8 LPDPRRLARLAGLG
+8 LPDPRRLARFASLG
-22 LAFGLAASPA
+22 LAFGLAASPVV
-32 IVLPGVVSA
+32 VLPGTVSA
-41 AQVEV
+41 HQVEV
-46 AVTGLAVGSR
+46 AVTGLSVGSR

-79 GAFGPMTLSALN
+79 GAFGPMTLVALH
-91 AFQRSVG
+91 AFQASVG
-98 LPQTNSVDDG
+98 LPQTSSVDDG
-108 TATALGLVDSPLIG
+108 TATALGLVESPLVG

-127 RGDAVAQLQR
+127 RGDTVAQLQR
-137 LLISLG
+137 LLIALG

-153 FGSGTEA
+153 FGPGTEA

-175 AVDANTA
+175 AVDADTA

-193 PVESVEAP
+193 PAAPEAP
-201 ESATETPSAS
+201 AESPAPEV
-211 PEPAAPSSDSPLVGL
+211 EPAAAPAASDSPLVGL

-247 QLRGGADGL
+247 ELRGGADGL

-264 LRDFQTAKGLEVTGR
+264 LKDFQTAKGLEVTGR
-279 VNEATAHALASTS
+279 VNEATAQALASTA
-292 ADRSAAAASN
+292 ADKSAAAASN

-327 DLGIQVRGGV
+327 DLGVQVRGGV

-352 QTQRGLSAD
+352 QTQRGLNAD
-361 GVVNSATADALN
+361 GVVDAATAQALN
-373 AAPPA
+373 AAP
-378 VAQPAAGEAAAP
+378 AAAAPVADESP

-405 GEKGQRVSDLQ
+405 GEKGQRVTDLQ
-416 RALVAAGVTVR
+416 SALVAAGVTLR

-449 GLQVTGV
+449 GIGVTGV

-476 PVAAAS
+476 PVAVAS
-482 IDVFPVQGRCGYAD
+482 IDVFPVQGRCGYVD

-528 ITKVYYDSPGSL
+528 ITKVYYDRPGSL

-559 FDTIAGGISEGVR
+559 FDTIAEGISEGAR
-572 VQAGTVVGTI
+572 VQAGQVVGTI

-597 HPGGGT
+597 HPNGGT

>member
-8 LPDPRRLARLAGLG
+8 LPSPRHLARVAGLG
-22 LAFGLAASPA
+22 LAFGLAASPV
-32 IVLPGVVSA
+32 IVLPSAVSA
-41 AQVEV
+41 AEVEV
-46 AVTGLAVGSR
+46 AVTGLSVGSR
-56 GDAVVALQRALIAR
+56 GDAVVALQRALLAH
-70 GIDVVGGAD
+70 GVEVVGGAD
-79 GAFGPMTLSALN
+79 GAFGPMTLAAVN

-98 LPQTNSVDDG
+98 LPETSSVDDG
-108 TATALGLVDSPLIG
+108 TATALGLVDSPMVG
-122 LARGS
+122 LTRGARGE
-127 RGDAVAQLQR
+127 AVVQLQR

-143 QDPAGGADGI
+143 QDHAGGADGI
-153 FGSGTEA
+153 FGPGTEA
-160 ALRNVQSAFGLSATG
+160 ALRNVQSAFGLTASG
-175 AVDANTA
+175 MVDETTA
-182 ARLLTGNAPAA
+182 ARLLSGNAPAPA
-193 PVESVEAP
+193 PAPAPEAPAESPAPEVEAP
-201 ESATETPSAS
+201 
-211 PEPAAPSSDSPLVGL
+211 AAPAPSDSPLIGL

-232 RNVTTLQEQLIASGR
+232 GNVTTLQEQLIASGR
-247 QLRGGADGL
+247 ALRGGADGL
-256 FGVVTMNA
+256 FGLVTMNA
-264 LRDFQTAKGLEVTGR
+264 LKDFQAANGLEVTGR
-279 VNEATAHALASTS
+279 VNDATAQALASNS

-302 PYSQLVGLRPGA
+302 PYTQLVGLRPGA
-314 LGGAVEALQQRLL
+314 LGGSVEALQQRLL
-327 DLGIQVRGGV
+327 DLGVQVRGGV

-352 QTQRGLSAD
+352 QTQRGLPAD
-361 GVVNSATADALN
+361 GVVDNATAEALN
-373 AAPPA
+373 TAPAAP
-378 VAQPAAGEAAAP
+378 EATAP
-390 AVEVVAD
+390 EVEVVAD

-405 GEKGQRVSDLQ
+405 GEKGGRVSTLQ
-416 RALVAAGVTVR
+416 QALVNAGITVR

-442 MSFQRSA
+442 MSFQRKA

-462 DALGIGAQPIPVDS
+462 DALGISATPIPVDS

-520 VYAAVEGT
+520 VYAAAEGT
-528 ITKVYYDSPGSL
+528 ITKVYYDRPGSL
-540 SGNGIRLTA
+540 SGNGVRLTT

-559 FDTIAGGISEGVR
+559 FDTIAEGISPGVR
-572 VQAGTVVGTI
+572 VQAGQVVGTI

-603 AVNPYPV
+603 AVNPYPI

>member
-8 LPDPRRLARLAGLG
+8 LPDPRRIARLASLG
-22 LAFGLAASPA
+22 LAFGLAASPV
-32 IVLPGVVSA
+32 IVLPGVASA
-41 AQVEV
+41 SQVEV
-46 AVTGLAVGSR
+46 TVTGLSVGSR

-70 GIDVVGGAD
+70 GMDVVGGAD
-79 GAFGPMTLSALN
+79 GAFGPMTLAALN
-91 AFQRSVG
+91 SFQSSVG
-98 LPQTNSVDDG
+98 LPQTSSVDDG
-108 TATALGLVDSPLIG
+108 TATALGLVDSPLVG
-122 LARGS
+122 LAKGS
-127 RGDAVAQLQR
+127 RGDTVAQLQR
-137 LLISLG
+137 LLIALG

-175 AVDANTA
+175 VVDADTA
-182 ARLLTGNAPAA
+182 ARLLTGNAAPAAAPAPAEAPAA
-193 PVESVEAP
+193 PAEAP
-201 ESATETPSAS
+201 ESAPEAAS
-211 PEPAAPSSDSPLVGL
+211 PAADSPLIGL

-232 RNVTTLQEQLIASGR
+232 RNVTTLQEQLIATGR
-247 QLRGGADGL
+247 GLRGGADGL

-264 LRDFQTAKGLEVTGR
+264 LKDFQTAKGLEVTGR
-279 VNEATAHALASTS
+279 VNEATAQALASTA
-292 ADRSAAAASN
+292 ADKSAAAASN
-302 PYSQLVGLRPGA
+302 PYTQLVGLRPGA

-352 QTQRGLSAD
+352 QTQRGLNAD
-361 GVVNSATADALN
+361 GVVDAATADALN
-373 AAPPA
+373 AAAPA
-378 VAQPAAGEAAAP
+378 PAPASEEAP

-405 GEKGQRVSDLQ
+405 GEKGQRVTELQ
-416 RALVAAGVTVR
+416 SALVAAGVTLR

-442 MSFQRSA
+442 MSFQRNA
-449 GLQVTGV
+449 GLGVTGV

-476 PVAAAS
+476 PVAVAS
-482 IDVFPVQGRCGYAD
+482 IDVFPVQGRCGYVD

-528 ITKVYYDSPGSL
+528 ITKVYYDRPGSL
-540 SGNGIRLTA
+540 SGNGVRLTA

-559 FDTIAGGISEGVR
+559 FDTIAEGISEGVR
-572 VQAGTVVGTI
+572 VQAGQVVGTI

-620 EPPVVG
+620 EPPAVG

>member
-1 MFTLRPS
+1 MFNLRPS
-8 LPDPRRLARLAGLG
+8 LPSPRHLARVAGLG
-22 LAFGLAASPA
+22 LAFGLAASPV
-32 IVLPGVVSA
+32 IVLPSAVSA
-41 AQVEV
+41 AEVEV
-46 AVTGLAVGSR
+46 AVTGLSVGSR
-56 GDAVVALQRALIAR
+56 GDAVVALQRALLAH
-70 GIDVVGGAD
+70 GVEVVGGAD
-79 GAFGPMTLSALN
+79 GAFGPMTLAAVN

-98 LPQTNSVDDG
+98 LPETSSVDDG
-108 TATALGLVDSPLIG
+108 TATALGLVDSPMVG
-122 LARGS
+122 LTRGARGE
-127 RGDAVAQLQR
+127 AVVQLQR

-153 FGSGTEA
+153 FGPGTEA
-160 ALRNVQSAFGLSATG
+160 ALRNVQSAFGLTASG
-175 AVDANTA
+175 MVDETTA
-182 ARLLTGNAPAA
+182 ARLLSGNAPAPA
-193 PVESVEAP
+193 PAPAPEAPAESPAPEVEAP
-201 ESATETPSAS
+201 
-211 PEPAAPSSDSPLVGL
+211 AAPAPSDSPLIGL

-232 RNVTTLQEQLIASGR
+232 GNVTTLQEQLIASGR
-247 QLRGGADGL
+247 ALRGGADGL
-256 FGVVTMNA
+256 FGLVTMNA
-264 LRDFQTAKGLEVTGR
+264 LKDFQAANGLEVTGR
-279 VNEATAHALASTS
+279 VNDATAQALASNS

-302 PYSQLVGLRPGA
+302 PYTQLVGLRPGA
-314 LGGAVEALQQRLL
+314 LGGSVEALQQRLL
-327 DLGIQVRGGV
+327 DLGVQVRGGV

-352 QTQRGLSAD
+352 QTQRGLPAD
-361 GVVNSATADALN
+361 GVVDNATAEALN
-373 AAPPA
+373 TAPAAP
-378 VAQPAAGEAAAP
+378 EATAP
-390 AVEVVAD
+390 EVEVVAD

-405 GEKGQRVSDLQ
+405 GEKGGRVSTLQ
-416 RALVAAGVTVR
+416 QALVNAGITVR

-442 MSFQRSA
+442 MSFQRKA

-462 DALGIGAQPIPVDS
+462 DALGISATPIPVDS

-520 VYAAVEGT
+520 IYAAAEGT
-528 ITKVYYDSPGSL
+528 ITKVYYDRPGSL
-540 SGNGIRLTA
+540 SGNGVRLTT

-559 FDTIAGGISEGVR
+559 FDTIAEGISPGVR
-572 VQAGTVVGTI
+572 VQAGQVVGTI

-603 AVNPYPV
+603 AVNPYPI

>member
-8 LPDPRRLARLAGLG
+8 LPSPRHLARVAGLG
-22 LAFGLAASPA
+22 LAFGLAASPV
-32 IVLPGVVSA
+32 IVLPSAVSA
-41 AQVEV
+41 AEVEV
-46 AVTGLAVGSR
+46 AVTGLSVGSR
-56 GDAVVALQRALIAR
+56 GDAVVALQRALLAQ
-70 GIDVVGGAD
+70 GVEVVGGAD
-79 GAFGPMTLSALN
+79 GAFGPMTLAAVN

-98 LPQTNSVDDG
+98 LPETSSVDDG
-108 TATALGLVDSPLIG
+108 TATALGLVDSPMVG
-122 LARGS
+122 LTRGARGE
-127 RGDAVAQLQR
+127 AVVQLQR

-153 FGSGTEA
+153 FGPGTEA
-160 ALRNVQSAFGLSATG
+160 ALRNVQSAFGLTASG
-175 AVDANTA
+175 MVDETTA
-182 ARLLTGNAPAA
+182 ARLLSGNAPAPA
-193 PVESVEAP
+193 PAPTPEAPAESPAPEVEAP
-201 ESATETPSAS
+201 
-211 PEPAAPSSDSPLVGL
+211 AAPAPSDSPLIGL

-232 RNVTTLQEQLIASGR
+232 GNVTTLQEQLIASGR
-247 QLRGGADGL
+247 ALRGGADGL
-256 FGVVTMNA
+256 FGLVTMNA
-264 LRDFQTAKGLEVTGR
+264 LKDFQAANGLEVTGR
-279 VNEATAHALASTS
+279 VNDATAQALASNS

-302 PYSQLVGLRPGA
+302 PYTQLVGLRPGA
-314 LGGAVEALQQRLL
+314 LGGSVEALQQRLL
-327 DLGIQVRGGV
+327 DLGVQVRGGV

-352 QTQRGLSAD
+352 QTQRGLPAD
-361 GVVNSATADALN
+361 GVVDNATAEALN
-373 AAPPA
+373 TAPAAP
-378 VAQPAAGEAAAP
+378 EATAP
-390 AVEVVAD
+390 EVEVVAD

-405 GEKGQRVSDLQ
+405 GEKGGRVSTLQ
-416 RALVAAGVTVR
+416 QALVNAGITVR

-442 MSFQRSA
+442 MSFQRKA

-462 DALGIGAQPIPVDS
+462 DALGISATPIPVDS

-510 VDIIAARGNL
+510 VDIIAARGKL
-520 VYAAVEGT
+520 VYAAAEGT
-528 ITKVYYDSPGSL
+528 ITKVYYDRPGSL
-540 SGNGIRLTA
+540 SGNGVRLTT

-559 FDTIAGGISEGVR
+559 FDTIAEGISPGVR
-572 VQAGTVVGTI
+572 VQAGQVVGTI

-603 AVNPYPV
+603 AVNPYPI

>member
-8 LPDPRRLARLAGLG
+8 LPSPRHLARVAGLG
-22 LAFGLAASPA
+22 LAFGLAASPV
-32 IVLPGVVSA
+32 IVLPSAVSA
-41 AQVEV
+41 AEVEV
-46 AVTGLAVGSR
+46 AVTGLSVGSR
-56 GDAVVALQRALIAR
+56 GDAVVALQRALLAH
-70 GIDVVGGAD
+70 GVEVVGGAD
-79 GAFGPMTLSALN
+79 GAFGPMTLAAVN

-98 LPQTNSVDDG
+98 LPETSSVDDG
-108 TATALGLVDSPLIG
+108 TATALGLVDSPMVG
-122 LARGS
+122 LTRGARGE
-127 RGDAVAQLQR
+127 AVVQLQR

-153 FGSGTEA
+153 FGPGTEA
-160 ALRNVQSAFGLSATG
+160 ALRNVQSAFGLTASG
-175 AVDANTA
+175 MVDETTA
-182 ARLLTGNAPAA
+182 ARLLSGNAPAPA
-193 PVESVEAP
+193 PAPAPEAPAESPAPEVEAP
-201 ESATETPSAS
+201 
-211 PEPAAPSSDSPLVGL
+211 AAPAPSDSPLIGL

-232 RNVTTLQEQLIASGR
+232 GNVTTLQEQLIASGR
-247 QLRGGADGL
+247 ALRGGADGL
-256 FGVVTMNA
+256 FGLVTMNA
-264 LRDFQTAKGLEVTGR
+264 LKDFQAANGLEVTGR
-279 VNEATAHALASTS
+279 VNDATAQALASNS

-302 PYSQLVGLRPGA
+302 PYTQLVGLRPGA
-314 LGGAVEALQQRLL
+314 LGGSVEALQQRLL
-327 DLGIQVRGGV
+327 DLGVQVRGGV

-352 QTQRGLSAD
+352 QTQRGLPAD
-361 GVVNSATADALN
+361 GVVDNATAEALN
-373 AAPPA
+373 TAPAAP
-378 VAQPAAGEAAAP
+378 EATAP
-390 AVEVVAD
+390 EIEVVAD

-405 GEKGQRVSDLQ
+405 GEKGGRVSTLQ
-416 RALVAAGVTVR
+416 QALVNAGITVR

-442 MSFQRSA
+442 MSFQRKA

-462 DALGIGAQPIPVDS
+462 DALGISATPIPVDS

-520 VYAAVEGT
+520 VYAAAEGT
-528 ITKVYYDSPGSL
+528 ITKVYYDRPGSL
-540 SGNGIRLTA
+540 SGNGVRLTT

-559 FDTIAGGISEGVR
+559 FDTIAEGISPGVR
-572 VQAGTVVGTI
+572 VQAGQVVGTI

-597 HPGGGT
+597 HPDGGT
-603 AVNPYPV
+603 AVNPYPI

>member
-1 MFTLRPS
+1 MFTLRHS
-8 LPDPRRLARLAGLG
+8 LPSPRHLARVAGLG
-22 LAFGLAASPA
+22 LAFGLAASPV
-32 IVLPGVVSA
+32 IVLPSAVSA
-41 AQVEV
+41 AEVEV
-46 AVTGLAVGSR
+46 AVTGLSVGSR
-56 GDAVVALQRALIAR
+56 GDAVVALQRALLAH
-70 GIDVVGGAD
+70 GVEVVGGAD
-79 GAFGPMTLSALN
+79 GAFGPMTLAAVN

-98 LPQTNSVDDG
+98 LPETSSVDDG
-108 TATALGLVDSPLIG
+108 TATALGLVDSPMVG
-122 LARGS
+122 LTRGARGE
-127 RGDAVAQLQR
+127 AVVQLQR

-153 FGSGTEA
+153 FGPGTEA
-160 ALRNVQSAFGLSATG
+160 ALRNVQSAFGLTASG
-175 AVDANTA
+175 MVDETTA
-182 ARLLTGNAPAA
+182 ARLLSGNAPAPA
-193 PVESVEAP
+193 PAPTPEAPAESPAPEVEAP
-201 ESATETPSAS
+201 
-211 PEPAAPSSDSPLVGL
+211 AAPAPSDSPLIGL

-232 RNVTTLQEQLIASGR
+232 GNVTTLQEQLIASGR
-247 QLRGGADGL
+247 ALRGGADGL
-256 FGVVTMNA
+256 FGLVTMNA
-264 LRDFQTAKGLEVTGR
+264 LKDFQAANGLEVTGR
-279 VNEATAHALASTS
+279 VNDATAQALASNS

-302 PYSQLVGLRPGA
+302 PYTQLVGLRPGA
-314 LGGAVEALQQRLL
+314 LGGSVEALQQRLL
-327 DLGIQVRGGV
+327 DLGVQVRGGV

-352 QTQRGLSAD
+352 QTQRGLPAD
-361 GVVNSATADALN
+361 GVVDNATAEALN
-373 AAPPA
+373 TAPAAP
-378 VAQPAAGEAAAP
+378 EATAP
-390 AVEVVAD
+390 EVEVVAD

-405 GEKGQRVSDLQ
+405 GEKGGRVSTLQ
-416 RALVAAGVTVR
+416 QALVNAGITVR

-442 MSFQRSA
+442 MSFQRKA

-462 DALGIGAQPIPVDS
+462 DALGISATPIPVDS

-520 VYAAVEGT
+520 VYAAAEGT
-528 ITKVYYDSPGSL
+528 ITKVYYDRPGSL
-540 SGNGIRLTA
+540 SGNGVRLTT

-559 FDTIAGGISEGVR
+559 FDTIAEGISPGVR
-572 VQAGTVVGTI
+572 VQAGQVVGTI

-603 AVNPYPV
+603 AVNPYPI

>member
-8 LPDPRRLARLAGLG
+8 LPSPRHLARVAGLG
-22 LAFGLAASPA
+22 LAFGLAASPV
-32 IVLPGVVSA
+32 IVLPSAVSA
-41 AQVEV
+41 AEVEV
-46 AVTGLAVGSR
+46 AVTGLSVGSR
-56 GDAVVALQRALIAR
+56 GDAVVALQRALLAH
-70 GIDVVGGAD
+70 GVEVVGGAD
-79 GAFGPMTLSALN
+79 GAFGPMTLAAVN

-98 LPQTNSVDDG
+98 LPETSSVDDG
-108 TATALGLVDSPLIG
+108 TATALGLVDSPMVG
-122 LARGS
+122 LTRGARGE
-127 RGDAVAQLQR
+127 AVVQLQR

-153 FGSGTEA
+153 FGPGTEA
-160 ALRNVQSAFGLSATG
+160 ALRNVQSAFGLTASG
-175 AVDANTA
+175 MVDETTA
-182 ARLLTGNAPAA
+182 ARLLSGNAPAPA
-193 PVESVEAP
+193 PAPAPEAPAESPAPEVEAP
-201 ESATETPSAS
+201 
-211 PEPAAPSSDSPLVGL
+211 AAPAPSDSPLIGL

-232 RNVTTLQEQLIASGR
+232 GNVTTLQEQLIASGR
-247 QLRGGADGL
+247 ALRGGADGL
-256 FGVVTMNA
+256 FGLVTMNA
-264 LRDFQTAKGLEVTGR
+264 LKDFQAANSLEVTGR
-279 VNEATAHALASTS
+279 VNDATAQALASNS

-302 PYSQLVGLRPGA
+302 PYTQLVGLRPGA
-314 LGGAVEALQQRLL
+314 LGGSVEALQQRLL
-327 DLGIQVRGGV
+327 DLGVQVRGGV

-352 QTQRGLSAD
+352 QTQRGLPAD
-361 GVVNSATADALN
+361 GVVDNATAEALN
-373 AAPPA
+373 TAPAAP
-378 VAQPAAGEAAAP
+378 EATAP
-390 AVEVVAD
+390 EVEVVAD

-405 GEKGQRVSDLQ
+405 GEKGGRVSTLQ
-416 RALVAAGVTVR
+416 QALVNAGITVR

-442 MSFQRSA
+442 MSFQRKA

-462 DALGIGAQPIPVDS
+462 DALGISATPIPVDS

-520 VYAAVEGT
+520 VYAAAEGT
-528 ITKVYYDSPGSL
+528 ITKVYYDRPGSL
-540 SGNGIRLTA
+540 SGNGVRLTT

-559 FDTIAGGISEGVR
+559 FDTIAEGISPGVR
-572 VQAGTVVGTI
+572 VQAGQVVGTI

-603 AVNPYPV
+603 AVNPYPI

>member
-8 LPDPRRLARLAGLG
+8 LPDTRRLARIASLG
-22 LAFGLAASPA
+22 LAFGLAASPVV
-32 IVLPGVVSA
+32 VLPGTASA
-41 AQVEV
+41 AQVEL
-46 AVTGLAVGSR
+46 AVTGLSVGSR

-70 GIDVVGGAD
+70 GVDVVGGAD
-79 GAFGPMTLSALN
+79 GAFGPMTLAALH
-91 AFQRSVG
+91 AFQVSVG
-98 LPQTNSVDDG
+98 LPQTSSVDDG
-108 TATALGLVDSPLIG
+108 TATALGLVESPLIG
-122 LARGS
+122 LARGN
-127 RGDAVAQLQR
+127 RGDTVAQLQR
-137 LLISLG
+137 LLITLG
-143 QDPAGGADGI
+143 QEPAGGADGI
-153 FGSGTEA
+153 FGPGTEA

-175 AVDANTA
+175 VVDADTA
-182 ARLLTGNAPAA
+182 ARLLTGNGTAAPAA
-193 PVESVEAP
+193 PEAP
-201 ESATETPSAS
+201 AESPAPEA
-211 PEPAAPSSDSPLVGL
+211 EPAAAPAASDSPLVGL

-247 QLRGGADGL
+247 ELRGGADGL
-256 FGVVTMNA
+256 FGLVTMNA
-264 LRDFQTAKGLEVTGR
+264 IKDFQTAKGLEVTGR
-279 VNEATAHALASTS
+279 VNEATAQALASTA
-292 ADRSAAAASN
+292 ADKSAAAASN

-327 DLGIQVRGGV
+327 DLGVQVRGGV

-352 QTQRGLSAD
+352 QTQRGLNAD
-361 GVVNSATADALN
+361 GVVDAATAAALN
-373 AAPPA
+373 AAP
-378 VAQPAAGEAAAP
+378 AAAAPTTDESP

-405 GEKGQRVSDLQ
+405 GEKGQRVTELQ
-416 RALVAAGVTVR
+416 TALVAAGVTLR

-449 GLQVTGV
+449 GLGVTGV

-476 PVAAAS
+476 PVAVAS

-528 ITKVYYDSPGSL
+528 ITKVYYDRPGSL

-559 FDTIAGGISEGVR
+559 FDTIAEGISEGAR
-572 VQAGTVVGTI
+572 VKAGQVVGTI

-597 HPGGGT
+597 HPNGGT

-620 EPPVVG
+620 EPPAVG

>member
-8 LPDPRRLARLAGLG
+8 LPSPRNLVRVAGLG
-22 LAFGLAASPA
+22 LAFGLAASPVV
-32 IVLPGVVSA
+32 VLPSAVSA
-41 AQVEV
+41 AEVEL
-46 AVTGLAVGSR
+46 AVTGLSVGSR

-70 GIDVVGGAD
+70 GVDVVGGAD
-79 GAFGPMTLSALN
+79 GAFGPMTLAALN

-98 LPQTNSVDDG
+98 LPETSSVDDG
-108 TATALGLVDSPLIG
+108 TATALGLVDSPMIG

-127 RGDAVAQLQR
+127 RGDAVVQLQR
-137 LLISLG
+137 LLIALG

-160 ALRNVQSAFGLSATG
+160 ALRNVQSAFGLPATG
-175 AVDANTA
+175 QVDESTA
-182 ARLLTGNAPAA
+182 ARLLSGNAPAA
-193 PVESVEAP
+193 APAPAEEAP
-201 ESATETPSAS
+201 AESPA
-211 PEPAAPSSDSPLVGL
+211 PEAEAPAAPASSDSPLVGL

-232 RNVTTLQEQLIASGR
+232 RNVTTLQEQIIASGR
-247 QLRGGADGL
+247 PLRGGADGL

-264 LRDFQTAKGLEVTGR
+264 LKDFQAANGLEVTGR
-279 VNEATAHALASTS
+279 VNDATAQALASLS

-302 PYSQLVGLRPGA
+302 PYTQLVGLRPGA

-327 DLGIQVRGGV
+327 DLGVQVRGGV

-352 QTQRGLSAD
+352 QTQRGLPAD
-361 GVVNSATADALN
+361 GVVDGATAEALN
-373 AAPPA
+373 TAP
-378 VAQPAAGEAAAP
+378 AAAP
-390 AVEVVAD
+390 ATEAPAAPEVEVVSD

-405 GEKGQRVSDLQ
+405 GEKGARVSALQ
-416 RALVAAGVTVR
+416 QALVNAGVTVR

-442 MSFQRSA
+442 MSFQRKA

-462 DALGIGAQPIPVDS
+462 DALGLSATPIPVDS

-520 VYAAVEGT
+520 VYAAADGT
-528 ITKVYYDSPGSL
+528 ITKVYYDRPGSL
-540 SGNGIRLTA
+540 SGNGVRLST

-559 FDTIAGGISEGVR
+559 FDTIAEGISEGVR
-572 VQAGTVVGTI
+572 VQAGQVVGTI

-603 AVNPYPV
+603 AINPYPI

>member
-8 LPDPRRLARLAGLG
+8 LPSPRHLARVAGLG
-22 LAFGLAASPA
+22 LAFGLAASPV
-32 IVLPGVVSA
+32 IVLPSAVSA
-41 AQVEV
+41 AEVEV
-46 AVTGLAVGSR
+46 AVTGLSVGSR
-56 GDAVVALQRALIAR
+56 GDAVVALQRALLAH
-70 GIDVVGGAD
+70 GVEVVGGAD
-79 GAFGPMTLSALN
+79 GAFGPMTLAAVN

-98 LPQTNSVDDG
+98 LPETSSVDDG
-108 TATALGLVDSPLIG
+108 TATALGLVDSPMVG
-122 LARGS
+122 LTRGARGE
-127 RGDAVAQLQR
+127 AVVQLQR

-153 FGSGTEA
+153 FGPGTEA
-160 ALRNVQSAFGLSATG
+160 ALRNVQSAFGLTASG
-175 AVDANTA
+175 MVDETTA
-182 ARLLTGNAPAA
+182 ARLLSGNAPAPA
-193 PVESVEAP
+193 PAPTPEAPAESPAPEVEAP
-201 ESATETPSAS
+201 
-211 PEPAAPSSDSPLVGL
+211 AAPAPSDSPLIGL

-232 RNVTTLQEQLIASGR
+232 GNVTTLQEQLIASGR
-247 QLRGGADGL
+247 ALRGGADGL
-256 FGVVTMNA
+256 FGLVTMNA
-264 LRDFQTAKGLEVTGR
+264 LKDFQAANGLEVTGR
-279 VNEATAHALASTS
+279 VNDATAQALASNS

-302 PYSQLVGLRPGA
+302 PYTQLVGLRPGA
-314 LGGAVEALQQRLL
+314 LGGSVEALQQRLL
-327 DLGIQVRGGV
+327 DLGVQVRGGV

-352 QTQRGLSAD
+352 QTQRGLPAD
-361 GVVNSATADALN
+361 GVVDNATAEALN
-373 AAPPA
+373 TAPAAP
-378 VAQPAAGEAAAP
+378 EATAP
-390 AVEVVAD
+390 EVEVVAD

-405 GEKGQRVSDLQ
+405 GEKGGRVSTLQ
-416 RALVAAGVTVR
+416 QALVNAGITVR

-442 MSFQRSA
+442 MSFQRKA

-462 DALGIGAQPIPVDS
+462 DALGISATPIPVDS

-520 VYAAVEGT
+520 VYAAAEGT
-528 ITKVYYDSPGSL
+528 ITKVYYDRPGSL
-540 SGNGIRLTA
+540 SGNGVRLTT

-559 FDTIAGGISEGVR
+559 FDTIAEGISPGVR
-572 VQAGTVVGTI
+572 VQAGQVVGTI

-603 AVNPYPV
+603 AVNPYPI

>member
-8 LPDPRRLARLAGLG
+8 LPSPRHLARVAGLG
-22 LAFGLAASPA
+22 LAFGLAASPV
-32 IVLPGVVSA
+32 IVLPPAVSA
-41 AQVEV
+41 AEVEV
-46 AVTGLAVGSR
+46 AVTGLSVGSR
-56 GDAVVALQRALIAR
+56 GDAVVALQRALLAH
-70 GIDVVGGAD
+70 GVEVVGGAD
-79 GAFGPMTLSALN
+79 GAFGPMTLAAVN

-98 LPQTNSVDDG
+98 LPETSSVDDG
-108 TATALGLVDSPLIG
+108 TATALGLVDSPMVG
-122 LARGS
+122 LTRGARGE
-127 RGDAVAQLQR
+127 AVVQLQR

-153 FGSGTEA
+153 FGPGTEA
-160 ALRNVQSAFGLSATG
+160 ALRNVQSAFGLTASG
-175 AVDANTA
+175 MVDETTA
-182 ARLLTGNAPAA
+182 ARLLSGNAPAPA
-193 PVESVEAP
+193 PAPAPEAPAESPAPEVEAP
-201 ESATETPSAS
+201 
-211 PEPAAPSSDSPLVGL
+211 AAPAPSDSPLIGL

-232 RNVTTLQEQLIASGR
+232 GNVTTLQEQLIASGR
-247 QLRGGADGL
+247 ALRGGADGL
-256 FGVVTMNA
+256 FGLVTMNA
-264 LRDFQTAKGLEVTGR
+264 LKDFQAANGLEVTGR
-279 VNEATAHALASTS
+279 VNDATAQALASNS

-302 PYSQLVGLRPGA
+302 PYTQLVGLRPGA
-314 LGGAVEALQQRLL
+314 LGGSVEALQQRLL
-327 DLGIQVRGGV
+327 DLGVQVRGGV

-352 QTQRGLSAD
+352 QTQRGLPAD
-361 GVVNSATADALN
+361 GVVDNATAEALN
-373 AAPPA
+373 TAPAAP
-378 VAQPAAGEAAAP
+378 EATAP
-390 AVEVVAD
+390 EVEVVAD

-405 GEKGQRVSDLQ
+405 GEKGGRVSTLQ
-416 RALVAAGVTVR
+416 QALVNAGITVR

-442 MSFQRSA
+442 MSFQRKA

-462 DALGIGAQPIPVDS
+462 DALGISATPIPVDS

-520 VYAAVEGT
+520 VYAAAEGT
-528 ITKVYYDSPGSL
+528 ITKVYYDRPGSL
-540 SGNGIRLTA
+540 SGNGVRLTT

-559 FDTIAGGISEGVR
+559 FDTIAEGISPGVR
-572 VQAGTVVGTI
+572 VQAGQVVGTI

-603 AVNPYPV
+603 AVNPYPI